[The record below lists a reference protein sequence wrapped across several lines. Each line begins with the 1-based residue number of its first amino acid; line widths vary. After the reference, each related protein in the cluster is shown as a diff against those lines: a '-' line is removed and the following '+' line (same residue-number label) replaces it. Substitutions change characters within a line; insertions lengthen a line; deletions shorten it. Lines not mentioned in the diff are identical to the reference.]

1 MPEAQAP
8 GSSAMSCILSSMV
21 SVVVASS
28 QKTFQNLKRRSISE
42 HSRHKMTMLTDLNH
56 PLQISG
62 KSGSFQHLPS
72 RKLKN
77 TFWDGIPHAEKRT
90 PEVFPDNPHVQ

>member
-1 MPEAQAP
+1 
-8 GSSAMSCILSSMV
+8 MV
-21 SVVVASS
+21 SAVVASS
-28 QKTFQNLKRRSISE
+28 QKTFQNLRRRFIRE
-42 HSRHKMTMLTDLNH
+42 HSRRNKTTMLTDLNH
-56 PLQISG
+56 PPQTSG

-90 PEVFPDNPHVQ
+90 PEVFPDNPHVR